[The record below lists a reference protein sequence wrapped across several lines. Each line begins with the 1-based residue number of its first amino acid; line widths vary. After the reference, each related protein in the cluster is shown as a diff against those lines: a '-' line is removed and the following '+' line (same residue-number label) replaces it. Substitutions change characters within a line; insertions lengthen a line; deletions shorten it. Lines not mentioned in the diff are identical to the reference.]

1 MVEDIYLQE
10 LGACDILLE
19 KEDRTI
25 TKDGNGQKVDENEQ
39 SFDAD
44 QDKGVPEEQEI
55 QNE

>member
-10 LGACDILLE
+10 LGVCDILLE
-19 KEDRTI
+19 KE
-25 TKDGNGQKVDENEQ
+25 DGNGQKVDENEQ

-44 QDKGVPEEQEI
+44 QDKEVPEEQEI